1 MGVGVCGCGC
11 GCVWV
16 WMWMCVGVCHSFIL
30 NCMLLGVQHTPTRT
44 SDCVLSTTPF
54 RLFFLILSGVGML
67 AGTTVGVIAGCV
79 VSGCVGVVS
88 GGVGVVSMA
97 AVSCNKAIAIK
108 STIYSNTYL
117 FWF

>member
-1 MGVGVCGCGC
+1 
-11 GCVWV
+11 
-16 WMWMCVGVCHSFIL
+16 MCAIQTACCWGS
-30 NCMLLGVQHTPTRT
+30 NTPTRT

-79 VSGCVGVVS
+79 GVVSGCVGVVS
-88 GGVGVVSMA
+88 GGVGVVFMA